1 MPKKT
6 VKTSSGRAR
15 SGGRTKGRRTA
26 SPGPILITSASL
38 VALALGLTLVLCLVQ
53 SPAQRSPKAIAT
65 GQQAQGG
72 SPKGSAAGQGTS
84 ADVTETVPFAAAD
97 GAAKSS
103 QGPTPIPLA
112 PRAAGTADG
121 TATGTAAGT
130 ATSAGGRT
138 VTVMPE
144 ARPAPERD
152 MGGLVAAGEAL
163 SLKASSRARSSA
175 GSGRFPVPRPATKG
189 PRLIFVIDD
198 VGYNLAQLKPFLDL
212 PFPITFAVLP
222 GLPHSA
228 EAARMIRAAGKEL
241 ILHQPMESVGGAN
254 PGPNAIYLST
264 SPSEAAAI
272 VRRNLDSLPGAVG
285 MNNHEGSAVTQNEA
299 LMEAIMAVAKSR
311 GIYYLDSLTIT
322 DTATEGI
329 ALREKIRYWERD
341 VFLDNSP
348 DPVSIVQYVEVGKK
362 KAEKNG
368 AAVMIG
374 HVWSAELAQTLSDL
388 YPSLIEGGFS
398 LSTIS
403 KVMLEEADASTGD

>member
-1 MPKKT
+1 M
-6 VKTSSGRAR
+6 
-15 SGGRTKGRRTA
+15 
-26 SPGPILITSASL
+26 TSASL
-38 VALALGLTLVLCLVQ
+38 VALALALTLVLCFVQ
-53 SPAQRSPKAIAT
+53 SPASGGPKAV
-65 GQQAQGG
+65 
-72 SPKGSAAGQGTS
+72 AAGQQVQGGQQDGKVAGQGAGTD
-84 ADVTETVPFAAAD
+84 ATGLAPETAAPGPAEPAPG
-97 GAAKSS
+97 GAAV
-103 QGPTPIPLA
+103 P
-112 PRAAGTADG
+112 AAGTA
-121 TATGTAAGT
+121 AVPAMPAG
-130 ATSAGGRT
+130 SRT
-138 VTVMPE
+138 VTVTPQ

-163 SLKASSRARSSA
+163 SLKASSRAPSS
-175 GSGRFPVPRPATKG
+175 GSAARPPVARPVAKG

-198 VGYNLAQLKPFLDL
+198 VGYNLAQLKPFLAL
-212 PFPITFAVLP
+212 PFPLTFAVLP

-228 EAARMIRAAGKEL
+228 EAARMIKAAGKEL

-254 PGPNAIYLST
+254 PGPNAIYLSMT
-264 SPSEAAAI
+264 PAEAAAI

-285 MNNHEGSAVTQNEA
+285 MNNHEGSAVTRNEA
-299 LMEAIMAVAKSR
+299 LMEAVMAVAKSR

-329 ALREKIRYWERD
+329 ALREKFRYWERD

-348 DPVSIVQYVEVGKK
+348 DPVSIVQYVDVGKK

-388 YPSLIEGGFS
+388 YPTLIEGGFS

>member
-1 MPKKT
+1 
-6 VKTSSGRAR
+6 
-15 SGGRTKGRRTA
+15 
-26 SPGPILITSASL
+26 
-38 VALALGLTLVLCLVQ
+38 
-53 SPAQRSPKAIAT
+53 
-65 GQQAQGG
+65 
-72 SPKGSAAGQGTS
+72 
-84 ADVTETVPFAAAD
+84 
-97 GAAKSS
+97 
-103 QGPTPIPLA
+103 
-112 PRAAGTADG
+112 
-121 TATGTAAGT
+121 
-130 ATSAGGRT
+130 
-138 VTVMPE
+138 MPE

>member
-6 VKTSSGRAR
+6 VKASSGRSRAR
-15 SGGRTKGRRTA
+15 GRTSRRRTA
-26 SPGPILITSASL
+26 SPGPIFVTGASL
-38 VALALGLTLVLCLVQ
+38 VALALALTLVLCLLQ
-53 SPAQRSPKAIAT
+53 SPAPGGPKAVAS
-65 GQQAQGG
+65 GQPAQGAA
-72 SPKGSAAGQGTS
+72 SDPAAAAGPAPEAPS
-84 ADVTETVPFAAAD
+84 PRAADPEAD
-97 GAAKSS
+97 GAADAR
-103 QGPTPIPLA
+103 GTGGA
-112 PRAAGTADG
+112 AAAGKS
-121 TATGTAAGT
+121 AGT
-130 ATSAGGRT
+130 GPLAGGRT
-138 VTVMPE
+138 AIATPGVS
-144 ARPAPERD
+144 PAPERD

-163 SLKASSRARSSA
+163 SLKASSRARSSG
-175 GSGRFPVPRPATKG
+175 GSARPPLPRPAAKG

-264 SPSEAAAI
+264 TPAEAAAI
-272 VRRNLDSLPGAVG
+272 ARRNLDSLPGAVG
-285 MNNHEGSAVTQNEA
+285 MNNHEGSAVTRNEA
-299 LMEAIMAVAKSR
+299 IMAAIMAVAKSR

-348 DPVSIVQYVEVGKK
+348 DRVSIVQYVDMGKK